1 MDRKQ
6 GGTRICIIQQKTS
19 ILLSLEIDFQPGA
32 MSSLE
37 VDRITF
43 QVLKVREGEIH
54 WWKILSAG
62 FSKLKLLKLKNH
74 LLKEPAIMVFIFK
87 NSKTNQMEIR

>member
-1 MDRKQ
+1 MKKKNKISNLEIKQEEVLEEEEIRLYTMDRKQ

-54 WWKILSAG
+54 W
-62 FSKLKLLKLKNH
+62 
-74 LLKEPAIMVFIFK
+74 
-87 NSKTNQMEIR
+87 